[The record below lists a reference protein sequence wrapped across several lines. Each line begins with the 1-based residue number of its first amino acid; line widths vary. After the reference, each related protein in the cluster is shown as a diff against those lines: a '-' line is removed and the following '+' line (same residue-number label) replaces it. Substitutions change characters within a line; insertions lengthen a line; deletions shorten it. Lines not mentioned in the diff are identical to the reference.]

1 MGRWTVGVRG
11 RLHDEFGMHAKKID
25 SNRQHNSSPNTG
37 DNLFPPCPNHE
48 RDINAPPPQNHYSMR
63 LLPVPTDR
71 TFVVY
76 NHHGWPCPK

>member
-48 RDINAPPPQNHYSMR
+48 RDINAPPPPKP
-63 LLPVPTDR
+63 LLDATSSRPYRPNFCCV
-71 TFVVY
+71 
-76 NHHGWPCPK
+76 